1 MQEIIQQCYGR
12 MGLLEDQDTIYS
24 KSAGKGLPGIQ
35 LVNVVYSD
43 HMILM
48 PYPWAQISK
57 MKI

>member
-1 MQEIIQQCYGR
+1 
-12 MGLLEDQDTIYS
+12 MGLLEDQDSIYS